1 MRTPLVQ
8 PAAPPPAATVS
19 EFVVTFAIVLAAI
32 IGLLLF
38 DTGLAK
44 VDLRERRVYAA
55 REFASGERLMKDG
68 KTSEAI
74 DHLRASTSLAPDN
87 PAYATALSEAILA
100 DGRADDA
107 RMLLAPILE
116 RDPKS
121 GPANLAMAHVME
133 KEGKIDEAKAYYHS
147 AIFGAW
153 PATETQRRLA
163 ARFQLIDLLSRTD
176 SRQELLA
183 ELLPI
188 QDDSTIDGDHRKLV
202 AHLFVQ
208 AGSPARAAAIFRDF
222 LHKNPGD
229 VDAYV
234 GLADA
239 ALSLGDLGTGR
250 TDLLAAQ
257 KLTPDSTSMKSRIA
271 VIDSA
276 IAMDPTQSGLGLAEQ
291 MRRSRNLLQLTV
303 DAVQKCLGAQAP
315 DVAPALDS
323 TRLMLLSHAPADGQ
337 AQAIEQTISVAV
349 QLWGLRRSRCAPG
362 PDTSALALVHNRIRQ

>member
-19 EFVVTFAIVLAAI
+19 EFVVTFAIILAAI
-32 IGLLLF
+32 VGLLLF
-38 DTGLAK
+38 DTALAR
-44 VDLRERRVYAA
+44 VDARERKVYAA
-55 REFASGERLMKDG
+55 REFKTGQQLMTEG
-68 KTSEAI
+68 KYGAAI
-74 DHLRASTSLAPDN
+74 DHLRASTSLDPEN
-87 PAYATALSEAILA
+87 PTYTTALSAAILA
-100 DGRADDA
+100 DGRSDDA
-107 RMLLAPILE
+107 QMLLAPLLE
-116 RDPKS
+116 REPKD
-121 GPANLAMAHVME
+121 GPANLAMARVME
-133 KEGKIDEAKAYYHS
+133 KEGKIEDAKSYYHS
-147 AIFGAW
+147 AIYGTW
-153 PATETQRRLA
+153 PPAESNRKLA
-163 ARFQLIDLLSRTD
+163 ARFELIDLLSRTNA
-176 SRQELLA
+176 RQELLA

-188 QDDSTIDGDHRKLV
+188 QDDSSNDGDHRKLI

-208 AGSPARAAAIFRDF
+208 AGSPARAVAIFRDF

-239 ALSLGDLGTGR
+239 ALSLGDLATGR

-257 KLTPDSTSMKSRIA
+257 KLTPDTTSMKSRIA

-276 IAMDPTQSGLGLAEQ
+276 IAMDPTQSGLSLAEQ

-303 DAVQKCLGAQAP
+303 DAVRKCLGAKAP

-349 QLWGLRRSRCAPG
+349 QWWGLRRSRCEPG
-362 PDTSALALVHNRIRQ
+362 PDNTALALVHNRIRQ